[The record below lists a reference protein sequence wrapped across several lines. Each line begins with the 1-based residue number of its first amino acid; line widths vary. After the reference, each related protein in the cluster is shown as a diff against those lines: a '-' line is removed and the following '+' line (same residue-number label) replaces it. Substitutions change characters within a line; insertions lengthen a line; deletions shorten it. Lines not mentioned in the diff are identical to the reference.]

1 MSIFPI
7 QGGGSGGKPGSLL
20 VTSSI
25 TLKGAYVYAE
35 VYITNNATLTLAA
48 GASLV
53 TSHLVVDQGATL
65 ELQGATVTVDTL
77 INQGTISSTSSSDKI
92 TVNIASKLGG
102 SVSLTGTMI
111 LQQIGNN
118 NHILFGSI
126 SGTGT
131 LEINGIAYV
140 GNNVSIAVAT
150 ITGAGTLQIA
160 SGATLTLENNYSI
173 TSSFPT
179 ISGAG
184 TLQIA
189 SGYTLTIGGNVTLGA
204 ASVTRITGPGTL
216 EIPSGYTL
224 TIGGNVTLGVAS
236 VTGAGTISIASG
248 ATLTIENNLTLTSTS
263 PTITGPGTLQI
274 ASGYTLTIG
283 GNVTLG
289 AASVTGAGTLS
300 IPSGYTLTIGGNVTL
315 SATISGAGTI
325 SIASGSTLTL
335 ENTAV
340 PTSLLFA
347 GSGNL
352 QIGSGVTG
360 GSVSTTTTYYG
371 FYANGVTKLP
381 LGSLSVKALLLFSP
395 NAFSA
400 GSGGTTT
407 LPAGTYFITI
417 ASGSSLTI
425 TSASAINLAV
435 VYTSSS
441 FTVNTGTTTVDAFTC
456 CSLNGSGSA
465 SGSITVGGGTAT
477 CSGFTF

>member
-25 TLKGAYVYAE
+25 TLQGAYVYAE

-53 TSHLVVDQGATL
+53 TSHIVVDKGATL

-77 INQGTISSTSSSDKI
+77 INQGNISSTSSSDKI

-160 SGATLTLENNYSI
+160 SGATLTLENNLTLASTPPAIAGPGTLEIPSGI
-173 TSSFPT
+173 TLT
-179 ISGAG
+179 IGGNATLGVASVTGAG
-184 TLQIA
+184 TISIP
-189 SGYTLTIGGNVTLGA
+189 SGITLTIGGNVTLSATISG
-204 ASVTRITGPGTL
+204 SGTIS
-216 EIPSGYTL
+216 IPSGITL
-224 TIGGNVTLGVAS
+224 TIGANVTLGVAS
-236 VTGAGTISIASG
+236 VTGAGTISIPSG
-248 ATLTIENNLTLTSTS
+248 I
-263 PTITGPGTLQI
+263 
-274 ASGYTLTIG
+274 TLTIG
-283 GNVTLG
+283 GNATLG
-289 AASVTGAGTLS
+289 VASVTGAGTIS
-300 IPSGYTLTIGGNVTL
+300 IPSGITLTIGGNVTL
-315 SATISGAGTI
+315 SATISGSGTI
-325 SIASGSTLTL
+325 SIASGATLTL

-352 QIGSGVTG
+352 QIGRGVTG
-360 GSVSTTTTYYG
+360 GSVSTTTTYWG
-371 FYANGVTKLP
+371 FYANGVTELP
-381 LGSLSVKALLLFSP
+381 LGSLSAEALLLFSS

-400 GSGGTTT
+400 GIGGYTS
-407 LPAGTYFITI
+407 LPAGTYYITI

-425 TSASAINLAV
+425 TSVSAINLALV
-435 VYTSSS
+435 STSSS
-441 FTVNTGTTTVDAFTC
+441 YDVNTGTTVVSGFTC
-456 CSLNGSGSA
+456 CSLSSS
-465 SGSITVGGGTAT
+465 SGSITVGGANS
-477 CSGFTF
+477 CSGFNF

>member
-25 TLKGAYVYAE
+25 TLQGAYVYAE

-53 TSHLVVDQGATL
+53 TSHIVVDKGATL

-77 INQGTISSTSSSDKI
+77 INQGNISSTSSSDKI

-160 SGATLTLENNYSI
+160 SGATLTLENNL
-173 TSSFPT
+173 
-179 ISGAG
+179 
-184 TLQIA
+184 TLASTPPAIA
-189 SGYTLTIGGNVTLGA
+189 
-204 ASVTRITGPGTL
+204 GPGTL
-216 EIPSGYTL
+216 EIPSGITL
-224 TIGGNVTLGVAS
+224 TIGGNATLGVAS
-236 VTGAGTISIASG
+236 VTGAGTISI
-248 ATLTIENNLTLTSTS
+248 
-263 PTITGPGTLQI
+263 
-274 ASGYTLTIG
+274 
-283 GNVTLG
+283 
-289 AASVTGAGTLS
+289 
-300 IPSGYTLTIGGNVTL
+300 PSGITLTIGGNVTL
-315 SATISGAGTI
+315 SATISGSGTI
-325 SIASGSTLTL
+325 SIASGATLTL

-352 QIGSGVTG
+352 QIGRGVTG
-360 GSVSTTTTYYG
+360 GSVSTTTTYWG
-371 FYANGVTKLP
+371 FYANGVTELP
-381 LGSLSVKALLLFSP
+381 LGSLSAEALLLFSS

-400 GSGGTTT
+400 GIGGYTS
-407 LPAGTYFITI
+407 LPAGTYYITI

-425 TSASAINLAV
+425 TSVSAINLALV
-435 VYTSSS
+435 STSSS
-441 FTVNTGTTTVDAFTC
+441 YDVNTGTTVVSGFTC
-456 CSLNGSGSA
+456 CSLSSS
-465 SGSITVGGGTAT
+465 SGSITVGGANS
-477 CSGFTF
+477 CSGFNF